1 MLKFRRYLATKLKAI
16 YRCQPGGLWVF
27 FSLLI
32 LFLVMFQ
39 VAEKLQPA
47 RSCQC
52 KLERALQQTTDH
64 GQKRLRDALQTPN
77 LLWEDGFL
85 SWQRKP
91 LPSTTLTEGTQDILQ
106 TQPYLSQETPLETS
120 PGSQEERWTLPPVES
135 SKKEKAQLSPTRLK
149 SQLPGLRKATRPGP
163 SPDLPGR
170 TSTVLGDAGAGTSK
184 IIIFAN
190 RMTTEMHR
198 RMSPPGA
205 TQVVVQSQ
213 PQPQAI
219 DSPQDQWGSSLKYTM
234 ANPAQPP
241 QAEDL
246 RKTHTEKGL
255 FPSQTE
261 VPKVEEVTLGD
272 HQGRG
277 VSSQGKR
284 CEPKTDIVFLKVHK
298 SASSTVMNILF
309 RFGEMHNLTFAF
321 PNGGGNQLFYPRHF
335 LASFVQGFSP
345 WSSQRFNIL
354 CHHMRFLQ
362 PEVWAKS
369 LMPWEGGMAKGER
382 SWQGARW
389 DTHRACRLFR
399 DEAQERQ
406 DSTLSVMGISGEL
419 LVQKVVSSS
428 AVYFSILRNP
438 VQLME
443 SSFVYYKG
451 TSAFSRAHSL
461 EEFLSQPYHYYNP
474 ANSDSHYA
482 KNLMTFDFG
491 FNPDGEVT
499 AERVQLMLNV
509 IEASFDLLLISEYF
523 DESMVL
529 LKEMLCWDLDSVVSF
544 PLNIRDSST
553 KLPLPDTI
561 VEKIKDWNRLD
572 WEIYIYFN
580 RTFWERIDRDIG
592 RERMQQE
599 VKALRDRQA
608 ELARTCLQGTGSV
621 APKDIKDSSLRPLQ
635 HGNAKIL
642 GYNLKQ
648 GLHKEMEHMC
658 RRLVTPEL
666 QYSSILYKKQFAQK
680 QPQTHQPSLSQQDNA
695 LRNKLEGTQN

>member
-1 MLKFRRYLATKLKAI
+1 M
-16 YRCQPGGLWVF
+16 
-27 FSLLI
+27 
-32 LFLVMFQ
+32 
-39 VAEKLQPA
+39 
-47 RSCQC
+47 
-52 KLERALQQTTDH
+52 
-64 GQKRLRDALQTPN
+64 
-77 LLWEDGFL
+77 
-85 SWQRKP
+85 
-91 LPSTTLTEGTQDILQ
+91 
-106 TQPYLSQETPLETS
+106 
-120 PGSQEERWTLPPVES
+120 LPP
-135 SKKEKAQLSPTRLK
+135 
-149 SQLPGLRKATRPGP
+149 G
-163 SPDLPGR
+163 
-170 TSTVLGDAGAGTSK
+170 
-184 IIIFAN
+184 
-190 RMTTEMHR
+190 M
-198 RMSPPGA
+198 

-213 PQPQAI
+213 PQPQAV
-219 DSPQDQWGSSLKYTM
+219 DSPHDQLGSSLKYIIP
-234 ANPAQPP
+234 NPAQPP
-241 QAEDL
+241 QTEDFH
-246 RKTHTEKGL
+246 KTHPERGL

-272 HQGRG
+272 QWGRR
-277 VSSQGKR
+277 VSSQGERCKPKR
-284 CEPKTDIVFLKVHK
+284 DIVFLKVHK

-309 RFGEMHNLTFAF
+309 RFGETHNLTFAF
-321 PNGGGNQLFYPRHF
+321 PIGGGNQLFYPRHF
-335 LASFVQGFSP
+335 LANFVQGFSP
-345 WSSQRFNIL
+345 WSPQRFNIL

-362 PEVWAKS
+362 PE
-369 LMPWEGGMAKGER
+369 
-382 SWQGARW
+382 
-389 DTHRACRLFR
+389 
-399 DEAQERQ
+399 
-406 DSTLSVMGISGEL
+406 
-419 LVQKVVSSS
+419 VQKVVSSS

-443 SSFVYYKG
+443 SAFVYYKG

-474 ANSDSHYA
+474 TNSDSHYA

-491 FNPDGEVT
+491 FNPDGEVS
-499 AERVQLMLNV
+499 AQRVQLMLKA

-553 KLPLPDTI
+553 KSPLPDTI

-635 HGNAKIL
+635 HGNAMIL
-642 GYNLKQ
+642 GYNLRQ
-648 GLHKEMEHMC
+648 GLDKEMEHTC

-666 QYSSILYKKQFAQK
+666 QYSSILYKKQFAQQ
-680 QPQTHQPSLSQQDNA
+680 QPQTQQPSPSQQDNV
-695 LRNKLEGTQN
+695 LRHRLEGTQN